1 MKILEYY
8 RDKIKLPLTKNNLKN
23 KQKSIK
29 KKLESKKEE
38 NARCITQ
45 MKNLNIEQNNG
56 STTS

>member
-45 MKNLNIEQNNG
+45 DEKFEH
-56 STTS
+56 